1 MEHVLQTFGLTKKY
15 NRKPVVNNINMTI
28 NRGEVYGFI
37 GRNGAGKTTFMR
49 VVLGLALADAGTI
62 SLFDGEPRKSA
73 GQKTGSIIEAPALYT
88 GCSALENLKR
98 FSLLSTRNTVI
109 PSMEKNGSTAVEGR
123 DEKVLQELIDL
134 VGLTEAGNKNV
145 GSFSLG
151 MKQRLGLAVAML
163 GDPEFLILDEPV
175 NGLDPAG
182 IKDIRDT
189 IHVLN
194 RERGVTFLISSH
206 LLDELSRTVTK
217 YGIINNGVL
226 VEEITANELAD
237 KCRQS
242 IAVAVDDTAKAA
254 AILKERIPEQDLAI
268 STNNINIYMHS
279 GEAAAINALL
289 VSNGIAVSSLG
300 SEGYSI
306 ENYFIER
313 MGD

>member
-1 MEHVLQTFGLTKKY
+1 MDHVLQTFGLTKKY

-28 NRGEVYGFI
+28 NRGDVYGFI

-49 VVLGLALADAGTI
+49 VVLGLALADSGTV

-88 GCSALENLKR
+88 GASALENLKR
-98 FSLLSTRNTVI
+98 FSLLSTRKTVI
-109 PSMEKNGSTAVEGR
+109 PSTGNISSSDPLTK
-123 DEKVLQELIDL
+123 DDKVLLELLDL
-134 VGLTEAGNKNV
+134 VGLSAAGNKKVAN
-145 GSFSLG
+145 FSLG

-163 GDPEFLILDEPV
+163 GDPEFLVLDEPV

-189 IHVLN
+189 IHALN
-194 RERGVTFLISSH
+194 QQRGVTFLISSH

-217 YGIINNGVL
+217 YGIINDGVL
-226 VEEITANELAD
+226 VDEITAAQLDN

-242 IAVAVDDTAKAA
+242 ISITVDDTVKSA
-254 AILKERIPEQDLAI
+254 AILKDRIPEEDI
-268 STNNINIYMHS
+268 SVNGNTINIYRHS
-279 GEAAAINALL
+279 KEAAALNTLL
-289 VSNGIAVSSLG
+289 VGNGISVSSLG
-300 SEGYSI
+300 SGGYSI
-306 ENYFIER
+306 EDYFIER